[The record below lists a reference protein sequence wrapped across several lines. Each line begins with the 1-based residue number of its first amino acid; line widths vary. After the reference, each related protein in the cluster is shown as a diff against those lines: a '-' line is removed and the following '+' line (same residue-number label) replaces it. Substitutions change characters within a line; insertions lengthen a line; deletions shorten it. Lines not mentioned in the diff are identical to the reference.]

1 MRPSRYHITFRLIAA
16 FDPDKEPR
24 KLKVD
29 FSDEMAGLDPAERQ
43 FGLVFAPFRRNL
55 YNLGRLAVHRLIET
69 YKWTT
74 IMTAKEPQFML
85 NRSFD
90 AVGAESSDEEY
101 ADLVTRFAPKS
112 DLVEQKAQ
120 KRRQEL
126 RQLYHLHKRIS
137 GTIKDA
143 LPWLTDAMRR
153 LAAGKSLPPKT
164 PDVDVDVTIGKLG
177 GPEGVRGDYTREEWQ
192 RFYRRGPSPDELKPM
207 ELPSP
212 YGLTAS
218 AIDAWVKEL
227 QKFSIAQWAREKNPE
242 TLSIV
247 ISNLMTAINAVSQ
260 ESAVLNNKADFA
272 RQRWNEQEK
281 QKRMRQMQEER
292 RQEERRQEEQ
302 QRQPALATGS

>member
-1 MRPSRYHITFRLIAA
+1 MRPSRYHTAFHLIAA

-29 FSDEMAGLDPAERQ
+29 FSDEMAGLDSVERQ

-74 IMTAKEPQFML
+74 IMTAEEPQFML

-90 AVGAESSDEEY
+90 AVDAESSNEEY
-101 ADLVTRFAPKS
+101 ADLVTRFAPES
-112 DLVEQKAQ
+112 DWVEQKAQ
-120 KRRQEL
+120 ERRQEL

-143 LPWLTDAMRR
+143 LPWITDAMHR
-153 LAAGKSLPPKT
+153 LAVGQPLPSKT

-177 GPEGVRGDYTREEWQ
+177 GPEGTRGDYTREEWQ
-192 RFYRRGPSPDELKPM
+192 RFYRRGPSPDELEPM
-207 ELPSP
+207 KLPSP

-218 AIDAWVKEL
+218 AIDSWVEEL
-227 QKFSIAQWAREKNPE
+227 QKFSIAQWAREKEPE
-242 TLSIV
+242 TLNTV
-247 ISNLMTAINAVSQ
+247 ISNLMTAIDAVSK
-260 ESAVLNNKADFA
+260 ESAVLNSKADFA

-281 QKRMRQMQEER
+281 QKRMEQI
-292 RQEERRQEEQ
+292 QEERRQEEQ
-302 QRQPALATGS
+302 QRQEQQPALATGG